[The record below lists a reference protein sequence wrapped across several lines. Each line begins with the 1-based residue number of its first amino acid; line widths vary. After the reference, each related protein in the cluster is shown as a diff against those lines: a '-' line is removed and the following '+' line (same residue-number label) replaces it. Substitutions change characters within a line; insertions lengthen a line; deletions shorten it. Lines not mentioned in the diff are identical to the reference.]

1 MRALY
6 KVDSGADVG
15 LVAATAKSVL
25 GIRAGATFGL
35 DLAMWGV
42 SFDAS
47 GATAPTNEP
56 VLAELCYCTFATN
69 ATPGTNNTTETP
81 VQLGGRVMAH
91 GMTAMS
97 AWTAGNEPTALTV
110 LDEFL
115 CHGQQGFKE
124 FMGLGQEFDTDLNH
138 GFVIRLTSPAVVNAR
153 PTLRV
158 YRN

>member
-6 KVDSGADVG
+6 KVDSGADIA
-15 LVAATAKSVL
+15 LTAATARSVL
-25 GIRAGATFGL
+25 GLRAGSAFGL

-42 SFDAS
+42 SFDATGS
-47 GATAPTNEP
+47 AAPTNEP
-56 VLAELCYCTFATN
+56 ILCELCYCTFATN
-69 ATPGTNNTTETP
+69 ATPGTNNTSETP
-81 VQLGGRVMAH
+81 IQLAGRALTH

-110 LDEFL
+110 LDEYL
-115 CHGQQGFKE
+115 CHGQTGFKE

-138 GFVIRLTSPAVVNAR
+138 GFVIRLTAPAAVNAR
-153 PTLRV
+153 PTLRA